1 MPPRHA
7 LDGETRLL
15 RTYAVHVQLAQRA
28 IDEDRDHH
36 ELYER
41 AFLDGLARAVFD
53 VTGHWPHEHRNLP
66 RLRPKAGG
74 L

>member
-1 MPPRHA
+1 MAAKHA
-7 LDGETRLL
+7 LDGEMRLL

-36 ELYER
+36 EVYER

-53 VTGHWPHEHRNLP
+53 VTGLWPGEHPHLP
-66 RLRPKAGG
+66 RLRPKAG